1 MMLKKVFFIIAIITL
16 SSCGSNKIKLEG
28 KQLVNFEQAVYSD
41 YNSGIKSGNSGV
53 NIHLVAKNK
62 EDNIEVL
69 GVYFKQGYANLKFE
83 NPNIYS
89 AFIVTSY
96 GEKTKDNFSGTTEV
110 VKSSKPEEMKL
121 PFSLEKN
128 NAVIVCNVKE
138 KKKYFKISLTKK
150 DIGIPQ

>member
-53 NIHLVAKNK
+53 NIHLATDIK
-62 EDNIEVL
+62 ENDTELI
-69 GVYFKQGYANLKFE
+69 GIYFKKGYANFKFE

-96 GEKTKDNFSGTTEV
+96 GEKTEDKFSGKTEIIE
-110 VKSSKPEEMKL
+110 SSTSKGVKL
-121 PFSLEKN
+121 PFPLEGN
-128 NAVIVCNVKE
+128 EAIIVCNVKGE
-138 KKKYFKISLTKK
+138 KKYFKVSLNKK
-150 DIGIPQ
+150 YVGIPQ